1 MYKLKQ
7 HTLVYQIDFEIRY
20 PTAEVQG
27 IDRNVHLVSVGVLKL
42 GSASLLRGPDL
53 IRT

>member
-7 HTLVYQIDFEIRY
+7 HTLVYQLNFEIRY
-20 PTAEVQG
+20 PTAEVQV